1 MKKKLFTIAALSV
14 MSYSAFA
21 GGLLT
26 NTNQNVAFLRHIA
39 RDATTDIDAAYSNP
53 AGLAFLEDG
62 FHISLNVQSA
72 YQTRTIVSTFE
83 PFKGNGGEATKT
95 FEGDA
100 KAPVIPSLQAAYKKD
115 QWVFSANFA
124 IIGGGGKATFDKGLS
139 SFESQ
144 VAMIPL
150 MLSKAGIPTNQYSVD
165 CYMQGRQYVYG
176 GQLGATYKAT
186 DYLSAYAGLRM
197 VYSDNS
203 YEGYIR
209 NIQVNPT
216 IPIPGLGY
224 DGKKMASA
232 ADFKRLAELTR
243 NPALSQV
250 AAGMADKEVK
260 CTQSGLGIAP
270 VLGVHF
276 KMGKFNAAVKYE
288 YNTPLSV
295 ENSTE
300 VDDTGLFPDGAKT
313 TQDIPALLTTG
324 VQYDILP
331 ALRASVGF
339 HYYFDKNARMEN
351 NRQDYLDHNTY
362 EVLFGMEWDI
372 TKRILVSAGIQRTEY
387 GLTDEYEKDMSF
399 SLCSF
404 SYGFGGAFM
413 ITKDLK
419 LNAACFFT
427 DYEDYTKK
435 STNYN
440 GTGLPGQDVFKRTN
454 LVLGLGVNYRF

>member
-1 MKKKLFTIAALSV
+1 MKKNLFSIAALSI

-39 RDATTDIDAAYSNP
+39 RDATTEIDAAYSNP

-62 FHISLNVQSA
+62 FHISLNIQSA
-72 YQTRTIVSTFE
+72 YQTRTIVSTFD
-83 PFKGNGGEATKT
+83 PFMGNGGDATKT

-124 IIGGGGKATFDKGLS
+124 IIGGGGKATFDNGLS

-150 MLSKAGIPTNQYSVD
+150 MLSKSGIPTTQYSVES
-165 CYMQGRQYVYG
+165 YMQGRQYVYG

-186 DYLSAYAGLRM
+186 DYLSAYAGLRL
-197 VYSDNS
+197 VYSNNS

-209 NIQVNPT
+209 NIQVNPN
-216 IPIPGLGY
+216 IPVPSLGFN
-224 DGKKMASA
+224 GNKMASA
-232 ADFKRLAELTR
+232 EDFRNLGKITG
-243 NPALSQV
+243 NPALLQV
-250 AAGMADKEVK
+250 AEGMADKEVN

-276 KMGKFNAAVKYE
+276 KMGQFNAAVKYE
-288 YNTPLSV
+288 YNTPLTV
-295 ENSTE
+295 ENETK
-300 VDDTGLFPDGAKT
+300 VDDTGLFPDGVKT
-313 TQDIPALLTTG
+313 TQDIPALLTAG

-331 ALRASVGF
+331 VLRTSAGF
-339 HYYFDKNARMEN
+339 HYYFDKDARMEN
-351 NRQDYLDHNTY
+351 NRQEYLDHNTY

-372 TKRILVSAGIQRTEY
+372 TKRILVSAGIQRTQY

-399 SLCSF
+399 SLSSF
-404 SYGFGGAFM
+404 SYGFGGAFA
-413 ITKDLK
+413 ITKDMK

-427 DYEDYTKK
+427 DYDDYTKK
-435 STNYN
+435 SANYN
-440 GTGLPGQDVFKRTN
+440 GTGLSGQDIFKRTN